1 MSITVENNYV
11 ISGRVTSIAAQA
23 LLAVCTGGKSLLVT
37 VPLVAFSGFAQGNV
51 GEAIE
56 PGCNGDLGYHREVT
70 KSVNKISAGDNPD
83 SQSILKGIG
92 SSLSKTVLRPVA
104 YAAIPTAFAL
114 DTVGYVFKPVGSLAL
129 MFTKNADANR
139 RKFHKELP
147 KFALTNTVR
156 DVFQRSKTIAPLYFA
171 EQNIRNNSLLAA
183 PDTKKKKRKVLSN

>member
-1 MSITVENNYV
+1 MSIKVENNYV
-11 ISGRVTSIAAQA
+11 ISGRVTSIVAQA

-37 VPLVAFSGFAQGNV
+37 VPLVALSGAAQGNLD
-51 GEAIE
+51 E
-56 PGCNGDLGYHREVT
+56 PGCKGDLGYIREVN
-70 KSVNKISAGDNPD
+70 KSVNKISASDNPD
-83 SQSILKGIG
+83 SQSILQGIG

-114 DTVGYVFKPVGSLAL
+114 DTVGYVFKPVGSLVL

-183 PDTKKKKRKVLSN
+183 PGTKKKKRKVLSN

>member
-1 MSITVENNYV
+1 MSIKIENNYV
-11 ISGRVTSIAAQA
+11 ISGRATSIAAQA
-23 LLAVCTGGKSLLVT
+23 FLAACTGGKSLFIT
-37 VPLVAFSGFAQGNV
+37 IPLTAFAGFAQGNV

-56 PGCNGDLGYHREVT
+56 PGCSGDLGYHREVS

-83 SQSILKGIG
+83 SQSILQGIG

-114 DTVGYVFKPVGSLAL
+114 DTIGYAFKPLGSLAL
-129 MFTKNADANR
+129 MFTKNADDNR

-156 DVFQRSKTIAPLYFA
+156 DVFQRSKTIAPMRYA
-171 EQNIRNNSLLAA
+171 EVNIKNNSLLAA
-183 PDTKKKKRKVLSN
+183 PD